1 MLGFFTKNNK
11 EERSWLQVG
20 ELLVGME
27 IAVPR
32 GKVFSKYFD
41 DGASLDCP
49 NDEVLTEGEGD
60 VMWDEIVSIEKVGEE
75 RVYDIEVEGTHNF
88 VAGQKMGETAFGGLF
103 AHNTYITGGNLGVGT
118 SSPYAN
124 ISVGG
129 SAVGTTLLSL
139 DALSGQTAPILDVKL
154 ASTTIFS
161 VGTTGATTTNFA
173 ITSLG
178 GGGGDLKV
186 AADGSIYEGSDAT
199 GAGGGAFAWDV
210 NTWGNSTTT
219 TLGFLNG
226 FLSTASTTIVGNATT
241 TGDFSAGDVL
251 YVKQGGSVGIGITAP
266 SNKLH
271 VGGIIEAETGDFYSS
286 TEKLR
291 FAASGFPTSYY
302 HSISTV
308 HSDAAN
314 GNNKMI
320 FNVSNAAS
328 AAQSVMTL
336 TGASS
341 VGIATT
347 TPWAQ
352 LSVNPNGAIGPSFVI
367 GSSTKTDFIVTNGGN
382 VGVGTTGTTSALFAI
397 QGKAATYQDLF
408 KVASSTGASVLEV
421 SWYGGLTQNISSTTA
436 FSIKNE
442 SGTQIFA
449 VDTVNS
455 WLQIATSTSPTFTT
469 DGQFTIGNA
478 DATASGGRIWIRS
491 GATTFRFQSDAN
503 TADYSEFFFQYEDS
517 EIGDVISLADRGYI
531 DNVKGNS
538 TTTPPSNTGIVR
550 KSNVAYDKILGVV
563 TDRGTSFN
571 NPEDTRQKS
580 DDFANVGLLGHIITK
595 VTNENGPIETG
606 DFLTSSETREG
617 FAMRATRS
625 GYILGQA
632 LEDFT
637 GESIGD
643 VGMVTVFVSPE
654 YRVIENTF
662 VLGEEDNQIITHI
675 ENSLSI
681 SATSSSAIFMINQKG
696 SGDLLQLQQNGIGRL
711 LVRNDGS
718 IKVFS
723 NIAST
728 ANSSIFSIEN
738 TEGEVFSIKSNG
750 DANIYGN
757 LKIVGNIYASK
768 DTAGSAVITMGNNS
782 TKVAFEKPYAGAPK
796 VVVTVLGLPEGPYG
810 VVDKTEEGFT
820 ILMNGVAQKDIKF
833 DWVAIYQPET
843 VNSVSGLMSIIS
855 GNYDDGF
862 GEIVIVPDTNIAT
875 ETSTST
881 STSTTTSTTTATS
894 TDPVVG
900 EVAGTSTTTPPVI
913 EETATTTPEVLVE
926 EELILETEVETTSE
940 PEPEPSDT
948 STTTPVM

>member
-20 ELLVGME
+20 ELEVGME

-41 DGASLDCP
+41 PSTSSGQVNLDCP
-49 NDEVLTEGEGD
+49 NDEVLAEGEGD

-124 ISVGG
+124 
-129 SAVGTTLLSL
+129 
-139 DALSGQTAPILDVKL
+139 
-154 ASTTIFS
+154 FS
-161 VGTTGATTTNFA
+161 VGATGATTTNFA

-186 AADGSIYEGSDAT
+186 AADGSIYEGTDAND
-199 GAGGGAFAWDV
+199 GGGANFAWDV
-210 NTWGNSTTT
+210 NAWGNSTTT
-219 TLGFLNG
+219 TIGLLNG
-226 FLSTASTTIVGNATT
+226 FLSTASSTQI
-241 TGDFSAGDVL
+241 GDFRVL
-251 YVKQGGSVGIGITAP
+251 SGNLCVG
-266 SNKLH
+266 
-271 VGGIIEAETGDFYSS
+271 
-286 TEKLR
+286 
-291 FAASGFPTSYY
+291 
-302 HSISTV
+302 
-308 HSDAAN
+308 
-314 GNNKMI
+314 
-320 FNVSNAAS
+320 
-328 AAQSVMTL
+328 
-336 TGASS
+336 
-341 VGIATT
+341 TT

-352 LSVNPNGAIGPSFVI
+352 LSVNPNGATGPSFVI

-408 KVASSTGASVLEV
+408 KISSSTGASVLEV

-436 FSIKNE
+436 VNIQDGSGNSIFAVDTTQSSTNAGIDITAGGSQTGNLLNFYSSAGSFL
-442 SGTQIFA
+442 SGFTASGALLFDVSSTTAIQVLNGSASQVFA

-455 WLQIATSTSPTFTT
+455 WIQIATSTSPTFTT

-517 EIGDVISLADRGYI
+517 EVGDVISLADREYI
-531 DNVKGNS
+531 DSVKGNS
-538 TTTPPSNTGIVR
+538 TTTPPANTGIVR

-580 DDFANVGLLGHIITK
+580 DEFANVGLLGHIITK
-595 VTNENGPIETG
+595 VTNENGPIEAG

-617 FAMRATRS
+617 FAMKATRS

-637 GESIGD
+637 GEGIGD
-643 VGMVTVFVSPE
+643 TGMVTAFVSPE

-662 VLGEEDNQIITHI
+662 VLGEEDNQLITHI

-681 SATSSSAIFMINQKG
+681 SATSSSPIFMINQKG

-728 ANSSIFSIEN
+728 ADNSIFSIEN
-738 TEGEVFSIKSNG
+738 TGGEIFSIKSNG
-750 DANIYGN
+750 DANVYGN
-757 LKIVGNIYASK
+757 LRIVGNIYANK

-782 TKVAFEKPYAGAPK
+782 TKVAFEKSYAGAPK

-820 ILMNGVAQKDIKF
+820 ILMNGIAQKDIKF

-843 VNSVSGLMSIIS
+843 VNSVSGLMSIIP

-862 GEIVIVPDTNIAT
+862 GEIVIVSDVNIAT
-875 ETSTST
+875 E
-881 STSTTTSTTTATS
+881 TSTTTATS
-894 TDPVVG
+894 TSATTATSTDPVIG
-900 EVAGTSTTTPPVI
+900 EVAGTSTTTPSVI
-913 EETATTTPEVLVE
+913 EETSTTTPDVLVE
-926 EELILETEVETTSE
+926 EELVPETQTETTSE

-948 STTTPVM
+948 STTTPA

>member
-20 ELLVGME
+20 ELEVGME

-41 DGASLDCP
+41 PSTSSGQVNLDCP
-49 NDEVLTEGEGD
+49 NDEVLAEGEGD

-154 ASTTIFS
+154 ASTTKFS
-161 VGTTGATTTNFA
+161 VGATGATTTNFA

-186 AADGSIYEGSDAT
+186 AADGSIYEGTDAND
-199 GAGGGAFAWDV
+199 GGGANFAWDV
-210 NTWGNSTTT
+210 NAWGNSTTT
-219 TLGFLNG
+219 TIGLLNG
-226 FLSTASTTIVGNATT
+226 FLSTASSTQI
-241 TGDFSAGDVL
+241 GDFRVL
-251 YVKQGGSVGIGITAP
+251 SGNLGVG
-266 SNKLH
+266 
-271 VGGIIEAETGDFYSS
+271 
-286 TEKLR
+286 
-291 FAASGFPTSYY
+291 
-302 HSISTV
+302 
-308 HSDAAN
+308 
-314 GNNKMI
+314 
-320 FNVSNAAS
+320 
-328 AAQSVMTL
+328 
-336 TGASS
+336 
-341 VGIATT
+341 TT

-352 LSVNPNGAIGPSFVI
+352 LSVNPNGATGPSFVI

-408 KVASSTGASVLEV
+408 KISSSTGASVLEV

-436 FSIKNE
+436 VNIQDGSGNSIFAVDTTQSSTNAGIDITAGGSQTGNLLNFYSSAGSFL
-442 SGTQIFA
+442 SGFTASGALLFDVSSTTAIQVLNGLATQVFA

-517 EIGDVISLADRGYI
+517 EVGDVISLADRGYI
-531 DNVKGNS
+531 DSVKGNS
-538 TTTPPSNTGIVR
+538 TTTPPANTGIVR

-580 DDFANVGLLGHIITK
+580 DEFANVGLLGHIITK
-595 VTNENGPIETG
+595 VTNENGPIEAG

-617 FAMRATRS
+617 FAMKATRS

-637 GESIGD
+637 GEGIGD
-643 VGMVTVFVSPE
+643 TGVVTVFVSPE

-662 VLGEEDNQIITHI
+662 VLGEEDNQLITHI

-681 SATSSSAIFMINQKG
+681 SATSSNAIFMINQKG
-696 SGDLLQLQQNGIGRL
+696 SGDLLQLQQNGIDRL
-711 LVRNDGS
+711 LVKNDGS

-723 NIAST
+723 NMAST
-728 ANSSIFSIEN
+728 ADNSIFAIEN
-738 TEGEVFSIKSNG
+738 TGGEIFSIKSNG

-757 LKIVGNIYASK
+757 LKIAGNIYASK

-782 TKVAFEKPYAGAPK
+782 TKVVFEKPYAGAPK
-796 VVVTVLGLPEGPYG
+796 VIATVLGLPEGPYG

-833 DWVAIYQPET
+833 DWVAIYQPEN
-843 VNSVSGLMSIIS
+843 VNSVSGLMSIIP

-862 GEIVIVPDTNIAT
+862 GEIVIVPDAS
-875 ETSTST
+875 TSTST
-881 STSTTTSTTTATS
+881 STSTATS
-894 TDPVVG
+894 TEPVTG

-913 EETATTTPEVLVE
+913 DDTVDETATTTPDVLVE
-926 EELILETEVETTSE
+926 EELILETEVETTPE

-948 STTTPVM
+948 STTTPTI